1 MKAFS
6 TTFILSFLLLSL
18 ASCLGEEPFS
28 TAPDDKLVFSHDTL
42 DLDTVI
48 AGQSTNTYTFQI
60 FNPNKKALHITR
72 AALGGGASSPFAVNV
87 DGMWLAS
94 GTGGPFTVYSE
105 DSLRV
110 FVNLNAPVTDLDDPQ
125 PIEEHISFFLE
136 SGVEQRVVLTA
147 AGQDVVM
154 LKGEEITEPTRFQS
168 PRPYQIMDSLV
179 VREGATLTLGAG
191 VRLYFHPG
199 AELVVHGTLKA
210 EGTFEKRVV
219 MRGDRLGNMFSNQPY
234 DRIPGQW
241 GGVHF
246 TATSKD
252 NDLTWCDIHAG
263 DYGIRCDSSA
273 LDVQKLIIDN
283 SIIHNTRGDAFHARH
298 CQTFVANCQLTNAG
312 GNCVTL
318 LGGDHTFVHCTIGE
332 FYPFTGGRGV
342 ALSFNNFDGDVPL
355 PLTRCQFVNSIITGY
370 ADDDIMGSAS
380 ETFKDTPFNY
390 VFKNCL
396 MNTPRVENEAIIDC
410 IFEEDT
416 EDKTLRKTG
425 NFFPEFDTAQLLF
438 PFTLSPKSAAVGM
451 ADINL
456 TLQSGYTSDLN
467 GKPRTTDGKA
477 DIGAYEAPEEE
488 QEGEEP

>member
-6 TTFILSFLLLSL
+6 TFILSFLLLSL

-136 SGVEQRVVLTA
+136 SGGEQRVVLTA

-263 DYGIRCDSSA
+263 DYGILCDSSS

-318 LGGDHTFVHCTIGE
+318 LGGDHTFMHCTIGE